1 MGQSPP
7 GPSGRLNPAT
17 PKEMGSWLAGLT
29 PLESRLNM
37 TFLAETA
44 QRCNARNG
52 LDYPSRVY
60 RPDPAGPA
68 LSRGGAMV
76 YQLTRREPATCN
88 AIAELAG
95 IGCEVAK

>member
-1 MGQSPP
+1 MHMP
-7 GPSGRLNPAT
+7 
-17 PKEMGSWLAGLT
+17 
-29 PLESRLNM
+29 
-37 TFLAETA
+37 FLAETA

-60 RPDPAGPA
+60 HPAPAGPA

-76 YQLTRREPATCN
+76 YQLTRREPSTCN

-95 IGCEVAK
+95 IGCEVSK

>member
-1 MGQSPP
+1 
-7 GPSGRLNPAT
+7 
-17 PKEMGSWLAGLT
+17 MGSWLAGHAL
-29 PLESRLNM
+29 PEKDFAMSCLS
-37 TFLAETA
+37 ETA

-60 RPDPAGPA
+60 RPDPSGPA
-68 LSRGGAMV
+68 LSPGGAVV
-76 YQLTRREPATCN
+76 YQLTRRAPATCN